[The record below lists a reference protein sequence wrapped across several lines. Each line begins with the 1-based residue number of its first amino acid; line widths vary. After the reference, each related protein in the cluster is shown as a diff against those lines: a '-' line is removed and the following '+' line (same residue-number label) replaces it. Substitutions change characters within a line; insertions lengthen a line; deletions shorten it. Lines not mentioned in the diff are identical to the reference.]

1 MGQGEGLF
9 RRLHVRWSFAFRVFF
24 PASQPVEQRHKRI
37 GVPRMFFPAPWLSAA
52 LDLRQSYREAPGG
65 PSGGFGAASSSEP
78 CPAPVPVANRQHRAR
93 KGSAGPLSGG
103 IHGISPRRP
112 ARRRPT
118 HPTTCPGA
126 FSARR
131 DGRTPSPPAARC
143 VMVDAGRRRTLYSTA
158 AVGGAKMTPLDR
170 RGAAAR
176 PRVEADDTIP
186 MIRAI
191 IVEAH
196 TSLLLSRAKIS
207 VTVHPWSSSF
217 ATNSWSHTP
226 HFFDSSTVATG
237 L

>member
-1 MGQGEGLF
+1 MGQGESLF

-103 IHGISPRRP
+103 IHG
-112 ARRRPT
+112 
-118 HPTTCPGA
+118 
-126 FSARR
+126 F
-131 DGRTPSPPAARC
+131 PPAAQRADGRRTRRLAPARSQQGATDARLRRLLHAAF
-143 VMVDAGRRRTLYSTA
+143 DAGRRRTLYSTA

-226 HFFDSSTVATG
+226 HFF
-237 L
+237 